1 MLFYKFLGECY
12 MNFGGILL
20 FKFWGMLLYEF
31 LGQNVKKGSRNFDVQ
46 SLFLSR
52 KRIKNVS

>member
-1 MLFYKFLGECY
+1 

-31 LGQNVKKGSRNFDVQ
+31 LGQNIKKKGSRNFDVQ